1 MLDNKGFTLVE
12 LLAVIAMLGIFMM
25 VTIPNI
31 MGISEA
37 NKKQAYADDALK
49 FKNTVEY
56 MIRSDENYI
65 KPENVGDC
73 VVVSL
78 THLLADDN
86 DSYAKDDLTP
96 LELASGNYVSLEG
109 SEYEDAPYG
118 GKYLLNYSYVVV
130 KNEGQ
135 QLKYYVQLIEKYDS
149 TRAGVKLVES
159 SLLEGSNYV
168 DSIESPLTGAPAG
181 EIKSKSQATTALSG
195 ISCNVVKGYYING
208 SF

>member
-1 MLDNKGFTLVE
+1 MDNKGFTLVE
-12 LLAVIAMLGIFMM
+12 LLVTLSMLGLIMM

-31 MGISEA
+31 EGISEA
-37 NKKQAYADDALK
+37 NKKQAYADDALR

-56 MIRSDENYI
+56 MIRSDDNYI
-65 KPENVGDC
+65 KPTNNGQC

-86 DSYAKDDLTP
+86 DSGAKDVLTS

-109 SEYEDAPYG
+109 SDYEDAPYG
-118 GKYLLNYSYVVV
+118 GKYLLNHSYVVV
-130 KNEGQ
+130 KNDAQ
-135 QLKYYVQLIEKYDS
+135 HLKYYVQLIEKHDSIYD
-149 TRAGVKLVES
+149 GIMLVES
-159 SLLEGSNYV
+159 SKLEGSNYIV
-168 DSIESPLTGAPAG
+168 SIESPLTGAPGYKITNMPEA
-181 EIKSKSQATTALSG
+181 SSALNS